1 MFRVELVYAEPEV
14 GMTSRERILTTLE
27 HREPDRVPVDL
38 GAWPETGIM
47 AVAYS
52 NFKEYL
58 GIREGSIRVY
68 DLFQQV
74 AQPEEQVLKRIGADA
89 VFLFNEPRRWI
100 SGELTDGTA
109 CEVPDVIDFV
119 NRAPFIPKT
128 MADGSK
134 VIMDEEGTVLFTM
147 GMGGEYYNLV
157 YRPLAG
163 LKDARDIEN
172 YPWPDPDDPEI
183 DRRIERLRHKAEHL
197 YKSTDFVLTL
207 DSGGSAFE
215 IPSWYRGNEQFLIDL
230 VADRKLAETLID
242 SYLESQMGVFEK
254 TIEAVGKYVHIVE
267 ITDDLGMQQSPMISP
282 DLYRSL
288 IKPRQRKMCDFI
300 RSKTDAYIYL
310 HSCGSIAEFV
320 PDFIEMGVDI
330 LNPIQVS
337 ANGMDTGELKR
348 EFGEELVFW
357 GGGCDT
363 QRVLP
368 FGSPEDVKEEV
379 KRRLDDL
386 APGGGFVFCQVHNI
400 QANITPQ
407 NIMAMYEAVDEFG
420 SY

>member
-1 MFRVELVYAEPEV
+1 V
-14 GMTSRERILTTLE
+14 TSRERILVALE

-52 NFKEYL
+52 NFKKYL
-58 GIREGSIRVY
+58 RMEEGSLRVY

-89 VFLFNEPRRWI
+89 LFLFHEPDRWQP
-100 SGELTDGTA
+100 GELTDGTA
-109 CEVPDVIDFV
+109 CEVPEYIEFV
-119 NRAPFIPKT
+119 NRAPFAPKT
-128 MADGSK
+128 AADGSK
-134 VIMDEEGTVLFTM
+134 VITGEDGAVLFTM
-147 GMGGEYYNLV
+147 GTDGEYYNLV

-163 LKDARDIEN
+163 SIDARDIED
-172 YPWPDPDDPEI
+172 YPWPDPDDPGTG
-183 DRRIERLRHKAEHL
+183 RKIERLAEKAEHL
-197 YKSTDFVLTL
+197 YNNTDFILTL
-207 DSGGSAFE
+207 DTGGSAFE
-215 IPSWYRGNEQFLIDL
+215 IPSWYRGNEQFLMDL
-230 VADRKLAETLID
+230 ALDRKLAETLID
-242 SYLESQMGVFEK
+242 SYMESQMGVFAK
-254 TIEAVGKYVHIVE
+254 TIEAVDRYVHIVE

-282 DLYRSL
+282 ELYRSL
-288 IKPRQRKMCDFI
+288 IKPRQKEMCDFI

-320 PDFIEMGVDI
+320 PDFIEIGVDI

-337 ANGMDTGELKR
+337 AQGMDTARLKR
-348 EFGEELVFW
+348 EFGKDLVFW

-368 FGSPEDVKEEV
+368 FGSPQDVRDEV
-379 KRRLDDL
+379 KRRINDL

-400 QANITPQ
+400 QANIEPR
-407 NIMAMYEAVDEFG
+407 NIAAMYDAVQDFG

>member
-1 MFRVELVYAEPEV
+1 
-14 GMTSRERILTTLE
+14 
-27 HREPDRVPVDL
+27 
-38 GAWPETGIM
+38 
-47 AVAYS
+47 
-52 NFKEYL
+52 
-58 GIREGSIRVY
+58 
-68 DLFQQV
+68 
-74 AQPEEQVLKRIGADA
+74 
-89 VFLFNEPRRWI
+89 
-100 SGELTDGTA
+100 
-109 CEVPDVIDFV
+109 
-119 NRAPFIPKT
+119 
-128 MADGSK
+128 
-134 VIMDEEGTVLFTM
+134 
-147 GMGGEYYNLV
+147 
-157 YRPLAG
+157 
-163 LKDARDIEN
+163 
-172 YPWPDPDDPEI
+172 
-183 DRRIERLRHKAEHL
+183 
-197 YKSTDFVLTL
+197 
-207 DSGGSAFE
+207 
-215 IPSWYRGNEQFLIDL
+215 
-230 VADRKLAETLID
+230 
-242 SYLESQMGVFEK
+242 
-254 TIEAVGKYVHIVE
+254 
-267 ITDDLGMQQSPMISP
+267 
-282 DLYRSL
+282 
-288 IKPRQRKMCDFI
+288 MCDFI
-300 RSKTDAYIYL
+300 KSKTDAYIYL